1 MKKTN
6 KVLSILFALA
16 LAASMAGCGK
26 SSSNGD
32 VDSTSE
38 TPKYESTG
46 YKLVEQGV
54 SEYVVLLPAEPTANE
69 YTAAEELGY
78 FIKLATNAELQVVE
92 EDEYSP
98 AANGSIISIGDTAFA
113 DSKNVKTD
121 GSLDMSGY
129 IMKTIDNQ
137 LFIRSDGDG
146 LGCVYGVY
154 DLLESVIDYRYYYTD
169 EIYYKETDT
178 VQLYEYDVVADPDF
192 DFRAL
197 STWNKFLHS
206 NEDYMRRTRTFRRDM
221 GWAWGEMHMQT
232 REGGVVPKD
241 VHFDAHKFGTVKE
254 DGVTP
259 DHWYSANGEQL
270 CWTAGEEMYKQAADD
285 IIAKIETSPAKKYFE
300 VGQADTVTYCTC
312 DRCETAKAEWA
323 MNDAGLQMHFIN
335 RVAAYVNEWVAENCP
350 EREIRLVVFAY
361 YATEEPPVV
370 QDENGKWVPFNEKAT
385 PKADNIDFYF
395 APIDTDYSKD
405 LYSIT
410 NKEVFENLVKWHDFL
425 EGRENEFLVWT
436 YDTNFH
442 YFFYNFN
449 NFDTFTAQ
457 VKTYAEYGVDFM
469 HSQGANGT
477 NQPCF
482 QEMRYFVESQILWDT
497 SKNYDELVNEFM
509 GAFYKD
515 ASAEIREYYD
525 LVRMRYEQMEILH
538 GESYTTIYA
547 NIGSDKIWTEGV
559 ISAIDDIFTR
569 AYAKIEHYQQT
580 DPVLHE
586 KLYDRI
592 KELELTSTY
601 TKLKYYANNYTQE
614 EKNRLVDE
622 FNHYTMKF
630 DINRIK
636 EGGDLTKGLFDEL
649 KR

>member
-1 MKKTN
+1 MNKKMKT
-6 KVLSILFALA
+6 LSLLFALA
-16 LAASMAGCGK
+16 LTASSVVGCGK
-26 SSSNGD
+26 SSSEGKPAP
-32 VDSTSE
+32 E

-46 YKLVEQGV
+46 YKLVEKGV

-69 YTAAEELGY
+69 YTAAEELTY
-78 FIKLATNAELQVVE
+78 FLKLATNAELKVVE
-92 EDEYSP
+92 EDEYALSTD
-98 AANGSIISIGDTAFA
+98 NGAIISIGDTAHA
-113 DSKNVKTD
+113 EKKNVKTD

-129 IMKTIDNQ
+129 IMKTVENQ

-154 DLLESVIDYRYYYTD
+154 DLLENIINYRYYYTD
-169 EIYYKETDT
+169 EIYYEKKDT
-178 VQLYEYDVVADPDF
+178 VYLYEYDIVEDPDF

-232 REGGVVPKD
+232 RSGGIVPKD
-241 VHFDAHKFGTVKE
+241 VHFDEHKFGSVKE
-254 DGVTP
+254 DGSP
-259 DHWYSANGEQL
+259 NYWYSGNGEQL
-270 CWTAGEEMYKQAADD
+270 CWTAGEEMYAQAASD
-285 IIAKIETSPAKKYFE
+285 IIEKIKVSPGKKYFE

-312 DRCETAKAEWA
+312 DRCEAAKAEWA

-335 RVAAYVNEWVAENCP
+335 RVAAMVNAWVAENEP
-350 EREIRLVVFAY
+350 GREIRLVVFAY

-370 QDENGKWVPFNEKAT
+370 QDENGKWVAFSDKAT
-385 PKADNIDFYF
+385 PKEDNIDFYF

-405 LYSIT
+405 LQSVT
-410 NKEVFENLVKWHDFL
+410 NKEVYDNLLKWYDFL
-425 EGRENEFLVWT
+425 EGKENEFLVWT

-449 NFDTFTAQ
+449 NFDTFTSQ
-457 VKTYAEYGVDFM
+457 VQTYAKYGVDFM

-497 SKNYDELVNEFM
+497 TRNYDSLVDEFM

-515 ASAEIREYYD
+515 ASSEIREYYD
-525 LVRMRYEQMEILH
+525 LTRMRYEQMEILE
-538 GESYTTIYA
+538 GVSFTSIYA
-547 NIGSDKIWTEGV
+547 NIGSEKIWTEGV
-559 ISAIDDIFTR
+559 INAIDDIFTR
-569 AYAKIEHYQQT
+569 AYAKIEHYKQS
-580 DPVLHE
+580 DPVLHA

-601 TKLKYYANNYTQE
+601 TKLKYYANNYTQD

-636 EGGDLTKGLFDEL
+636 EGGELTSGLFDDL